1 MLKSLWTRLF
11 LTMATSAV
19 IVLAWPV
26 VNAQRTDDDETP
38 QPVGEQPLPNR
49 APYAAYCGPNL
60 TAIPDVNEAFARADA
75 LVRLGQLDTASD
87 LLCAVIHSG
96 DESLNLK
103 AHEKLRRVFIDYQR
117 GQGLADLLAQTS
129 QLALNAGD
137 RDLAE
142 RRLNDL
148 IVLAPQH
155 PARERLEQAL
165 GIIKVANQTQTV
177 DWTAKARSALGVFVL
192 LGIAFALSIN
202 RRAINLR
209 LVLWGM
215 ALQLIFAVLVLVV
228 PYGKTVF
235 SHANDAVN
243 KLIAFTDAGASFVF
257 GSLYEGVAAGKT
269 HGPLSLID
277 GTSGDAVSIGIIF
290 AFHILPTIIFFGALM
305 SVLYHWG
312 IIQKVVHVVAWVM
325 KKSMRTSGS
334 ESFAAAVNIFVG
346 QTEAPLAV
354 KPYLQGATMS
364 ELMAIMV
371 GGFASVA
378 GGVLAAYV
386 RFGIDAGHLL
396 AASVMSAPA
405 SLVIAKIM
413 WPETEESET
422 KGGQVKDPER
432 ATANV
437 IDAAAAGASDGL
449 SLALNVAAM
458 LIAFIA
464 LIACFNWLLGVVCGW
479 FGFQGVQLGDLFGWA
494 FYPLS
499 WCMGIDTNDL
509 LAFGKLMGMKIS
521 LNEFVA
527 YVELGAIRSQISP
540 RTFTIATYALC
551 GFANF
556 SSIGIQIGGISA
568 MAPSRRADLAK
579 LGLRAMIAGAITTS
593 LMACVAGVL
602 I

>member
-1 MLKSLWTRLF
+1 MT
-11 LTMATSAV
+11 TSAV
-19 IVLAWPV
+19 IVLAWPAAD
-26 VNAQRTDDDETP
+26 AQRTDDRAAP
-38 QPVGEQPLPNR
+38 QPVEQEQIPDR
-49 APYAAYCGPNL
+49 GPYAAYCGPQL
-60 TAIPDVNEAFARADA
+60 TTVPDVRATYERAEA
-75 LVRLGQLDTASD
+75 LVKLGQLDTASD
-87 LLCAVIHSG
+87 LLCAVIGSG
-96 DESLNLK
+96 DPRLTLL
-103 AHEKLRRVFIDYQR
+103 AHEKLRRVFIDYNR

-129 QLALNAGD
+129 LLALNAGD
-137 RDLAE
+137 RNLAA
-142 RRLNDL
+142 RRLQDL
-148 IVLAPQH
+148 IAVSPQH
-155 PARERLEQAL
+155 PDREHIEKAL
-165 GIIKVANQTQTV
+165 GLIGKGERTHDSV
-177 DWTAKARSALGVFVL
+177 WSSKARSFLGVFVL
-192 LGIAFALSIN
+192 LGIAFAMSVN
-202 RRAINLR
+202 RQRISWR
-209 LVLWGM
+209 LVIWGM

-228 PYGKTVF
+228 PYGKTLF
-235 SHANDAVN
+235 SYANDGVN
-243 KLIAFTDAGASFVF
+243 KLIAFTDTGASFVF
-257 GSLYEGVAAGKT
+257 GSLYEGVAQGKT

-277 GTSGDAVSIGIIF
+277 GTSGDAASIGIIF

-312 IIQKVVHVVAWVM
+312 IIQRVVHAVAWVM

-354 KPYLQGATMS
+354 KPYLAGATMS

-371 GGFASVA
+371 GGFSSVA

-386 RFGIDAGHLL
+386 RFGIDAGHLI

-413 WPETEESET
+413 WPETEKSET
-422 KGGQVKDPER
+422 AGGQVKDPER
-432 ATANV
+432 TTANV

-449 SLALNVAAM
+449 LLALNVAAM

-464 LIACFNWLLGVVCGW
+464 LIACFNWLLGMVCGW
-479 FGFQGVQLGDLFGWA
+479 LGFPGVQLGDLFGWA

-499 WCMGIDTNDL
+499 WCMGVDTSDL

-527 YVELGAIRSQISP
+527 YIELGAIRHQIAP

-556 SSIGIQIGGISA
+556 SSIGIQIGGISS
-568 MAPSRRADLAK
+568 MAPARRSDLAK
-579 LGLRAMIAGAITTS
+579 LGFRAMIAGAITTS
-593 LMACVAGVL
+593 LMACIAGLL